1 MKLTKNQIRE
11 LVSYPERANSGEKR
25 RLLKIL
31 SGEGRACTEEE
42 RQAEKF
48 ARQFKQSNTVILGVN
63 YPAPN
68 YSTTPKKRRKRK
80 VVINPERERR
90 RQEAKKYKARLPIRD
105 TGPHQP
111 KDYKQYIDEG
121 ISGNREDNLRVR
133 GNNSRDSARRN
144 HD

>member
-48 ARQFKQSNTVILGVN
+48 ARQFKQSDTVRLGVN
-63 YPAPN
+63 YAALN

-80 VVINPERERR
+80 VVINPEREKR
-90 RQEAKKYKARLPIRD
+90 RQEAKTYIKRD
-105 TGPHQP
+105 CPFVTRGPTNR
-111 KDYKQYIDEG
+111 G
-121 ISGNREDNLRVR
+121 TISNILMGGFKEALEMS
-133 GNNSRDSARRN
+133 SRAQF
-144 HD
+144 

>member
-1 MKLTKNQIRE
+1 MKLTENQIRE

-31 SGEGRACTEEE
+31 SGEGRSCTEEE
-42 RQAEKF
+42 RQAEKL
-48 ARQFKQSNTVILGVN
+48 ARQFKQSNTRRLGVN
-63 YPAPN
+63 YTAPN
-68 YSTTPKKRRKRK
+68 YSTTPKKHRKRK
-80 VVINPERERR
+80 VVINPEREKR

-111 KDYKQYIDEG
+111 TDYKQYIDEG